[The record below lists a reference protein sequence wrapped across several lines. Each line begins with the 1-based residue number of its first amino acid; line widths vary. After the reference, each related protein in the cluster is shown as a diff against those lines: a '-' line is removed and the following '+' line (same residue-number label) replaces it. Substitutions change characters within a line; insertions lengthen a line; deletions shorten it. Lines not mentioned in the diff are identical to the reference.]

1 MPRVARQAPGG
12 LWYHVI
18 NRGVGRMT
26 LFEKA
31 TDFDAFEAV
40 LEETHTQRP
49 MRVGGYCAMPNHWHF
64 VLWPQRH
71 GDLAAF
77 MQRLTITHVRR
88 WQEHRHV
95 VGEGHVYQG
104 RFKSFPIE
112 ADEHLLAVLRYVER
126 NALRAGL
133 VERAESWRW
142 GSLWR
147 RRSGAMAQ
155 RALLF
160 DIPIDL
166 PRNWVQ
172 RVNRPETEAE
182 LESLRRCVRRGQP
195 YGGDRWTKRMTKRLG
210 LESTFRP
217 RGRPR
222 NIP

>member
-1 MPRVARQAPGG
+1 
-12 LWYHVI
+12 
-18 NRGVGRMT
+18 
-26 LFEKA
+26 
-31 TDFDAFEAV
+31 
-40 LEETHTQRP
+40 

-126 NALRAGL
+126 DALRAGL

-155 RALLF
+155 RALLC

-172 RVNRPETEAE
+172 RVNRPETEVE

-222 NIP
+222 NTP